1 MWEKLKAF
9 FLRSETVFWAR
20 LQVVLGIAAA
30 VVTYVD
36 PSVLQPIIP
45 SAYYP
50 LLLVANGI
58 FSEYLRR
65 RNDPQIG
72 KGP

>member
-45 SAYYP
+45 STYYP
-50 LLLVANGI
+50 LLLVANGV

>member
-45 SAYYP
+45 STYYP
-50 LLLVANGI
+50 LLLVANGV

-72 KGP
+72 KGQ

>member
-1 MWEKLKAF
+1 MWDKLKAF

-50 LLLVANGI
+50 LLLVANGV

-65 RNDPQIG
+65 RNDPDIG
-72 KGP
+72 KGQ

>member
-1 MWEKLKAF
+1 MWNKIKDF
-9 FLRSETVFWAR
+9 FLRSETIFWSR
-20 LQVVLGIAAA
+20 LQVVLGVAAA

-36 PSVLQPIIP
+36 PSVLQPIVP

-65 RNDPQIG
+65 RNDPSIG
-72 KGP
+72 KGQ

>member
-1 MWEKLKAF
+1 MWDKLKAF

-50 LLLVANGI
+50 LLLVANGV

-65 RNDPQIG
+65 RNDPDMG
-72 KGP
+72 KGQ